1 MKLKNNHISFLTLT
15 LVFLTHFLGYGAAF
29 SAATNVISLDSQELS
44 ETSTFV
50 KQELTVS
57 NTDAKD
63 FYAELLEENLEEEED
78 EEEDDKLSLIVNARP
93 SQACQATTFEFPIHI
108 FKTLNAR
115 ADLKLTPLYLKFL
128 VFRI

>member
-1 MKLKNNHISFLTLT
+1 MKLKNNYISFLTLT

-63 FYAELLEENLEEEED
+63 FYAELLEENLED

>member
-1 MKLKNNHISFLTLT
+1 MKLKNNYISFLTLT

-63 FYAELLEENLEEEED
+63 FYAELLEENLED

-93 SQACQATTFEFPIHI
+93 SQACQATTFEFPPIHI